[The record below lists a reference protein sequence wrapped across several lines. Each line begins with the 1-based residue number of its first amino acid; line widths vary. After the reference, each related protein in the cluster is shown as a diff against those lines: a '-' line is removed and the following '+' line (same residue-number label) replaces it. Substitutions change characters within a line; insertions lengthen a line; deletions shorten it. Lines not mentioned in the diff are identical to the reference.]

1 MHIYTA
7 AVYSNSYMPGQNRYV
22 KLEENEREIVHKLP
36 HILESWHYVGKQAF
50 VDAMRE
56 NGAKVFLD
64 SGAFSAYTLGVTLSV
79 EDYCK
84 YICDNWDIIRFDDDR
99 LLMASVL
106 DGIGDAE
113 KTWQNQQAMEHY
125 FQSRG
130 WNVKPLPCFHFGE
143 PPEYLERYVRDYEY
157 ITLGGM
163 VGASTQQLREWLE
176 KVWQGYLLD
185 PGTGRARIK
194 VHGFGITAVP
204 LMEEFDWYS
213 CDSSSWIQSAAFGSI
228 VMPGASAKNP
238 AMPIAVSSKSPS
250 RHDVG
255 QHITTLSPPEREHLH
270 RLLAQQGFTEE
281 RVAEVY
287 ESRAAYNL
295 WAFCE
300 LNKLMDER
308 RRTCYITEK
317 QQDLFGNRL

>member
-7 AVYSNSYMPGQNRYV
+7 AVYSNSYPKGMNRYE
-22 KLEENEREIVHKLP
+22 KLEENEREILHGLP
-36 HILESWHYVGKQAF
+36 HILESWHYVGKQSF

-79 EDYCK
+79 DEYCDYIK
-84 YICDNWDIIRFDDDR
+84 RNRDIIREEDGIV
-99 LLMASVL
+99 MASVL
-106 DGIGDAE
+106 DGIGDARQ
-113 KTWQNQQAMEHY
+113 TGINQTAMEE
-125 FQSRG
+125 RG
-130 WNVKPLPCFHFGE
+130 VRPLPCFHFGE
-143 PPEYLERYVRDYEY
+143 PPEYLEWYVKNYEY

-163 VGASTQQLREWLE
+163 VGASTAQLREWLE

-185 PGTGRARIK
+185 GSGRAKIK

-228 VMPGASAKNP
+228 VMPGVSAKNP
-238 AMPIAVSSKSPS
+238 AMPVAVSSKSPS

-255 QHITTLSPPEREHLH
+255 QHITTLSPPERQYLH
-270 RLLAQQGFTEE
+270 EVLAANGFTEE
-281 RVAEVY
+281 RVGEVY

-300 LNKLMDER
+300 VNKLMNER
-308 RRTCYITEK
+308 RRSDYSIGK
-317 QQDLFGNRL
+317 QQDLFDNRL

>member
-7 AVYSNSYMPGQNRYV
+7 AVYSNSYPKGMNRYV
-22 KLEENEREIVHKLP
+22 KLEENEREILHGLP
-36 HILESWHYVGKQAF
+36 HILESYHYVHKPAF
-50 VDAMRE
+50 VQAMRE

-64 SGAFSAYTLGVTLSV
+64 SGAFSAYTLGVELDL
-79 EDYCK
+79 EAYCQ
-84 YICDNWDIIRFDDDR
+84 YICDNWEIIRFDEGR
-99 LLMASVL
+99 IMMASVL

-113 KTWQNQQAMEHY
+113 KTWVNQQAMEHY
-125 FQSRG
+125 FHSRG
-130 WNVKPLPCFHFGE
+130 WGVCPLPCFHFGE
-143 PPEYLERYVRDYEY
+143 PPEYLERYVRQYEY

-163 VGASTQQLREWLE
+163 VGASTAQLREWLE

-185 PGTGRARIK
+185 GSGRARIK

-228 VMPGASAKNP
+228 VVPGASAKNP
-238 AMPIAVSSKSPS
+238 AMPVAVSSKSPS

-255 QHITTLSPPEREHLH
+255 QHITTLSPPERQYLND
-270 RLLAQQGFTEE
+270 LLAAKGFSEE

-295 WAFCE
+295 WAFTE
-300 LNKLMDER
+300 VNKLMDER
-308 RRTCYITEK
+308 RRPCYITEK

>member
-7 AVYSNSYMPGQNRYV
+7 AVYSNGYMAGQNRYK
-22 KLEENEREIVHKLP
+22 KLEDNEREIVHGLP
-36 HILESWHYVGKQAF
+36 HVLESWHYVGKQAF
-50 VDAMRE
+50 VNEMRA
-56 NGAKVFLD
+56 NGARVFLD

-79 EDYCK
+79 DDYCD
-84 YICDNWDIIRFDDDR
+84 YIQRNRDIIREEDGC
-99 LLMASVL
+99 LMASVL
-106 DGIGDAE
+106 DGIGDARQ
-113 KTWQNQQAMEHY
+113 TGVNQEAMEH
-125 FQSRG
+125 RG
-130 WNVKPLPCFHFGE
+130 VRPLPCFHFGE
-143 PPEYLERYVRDYEY
+143 PPEYLEWYVRNYEY

-163 VGASTQQLREWLE
+163 VGASTAQLREWLE

-185 PGTGRARIK
+185 GSGRARIK

-228 VMPGASAKNP
+228 IVPGASAKNP
-238 AMPIAVSSKSPS
+238 ALPVAVSSKSPS

-255 QHITTLSPPEREHLH
+255 QHITTLSPPEREYL
-270 RLLAQQGFTEE
+270 RSLLAQNGFTEE

-295 WAFCE
+295 WAFGE
-300 LNKLMDER
+300 VNKLMDER
-308 RRTCYITEK
+308 RRPCYVTEK